1 MTKKMTVYQYKYH
14 DFAEAL
20 YDALIPDPF
29 YMTLENSIPGSPA
42 TKREAML
49 RYLDY
54 SMIEGET
61 YGKLHIP
68 TEHKYG
74 VSVWSEPIAQEME
87 LKKKSNKIQFLLNHL
102 GQTAV
107 DTYLSITEF
116 MSQNSIKLV
125 SSKPWYLSIVGL
137 KPSYQNKGLGAGL
150 LEPILVESDRQRIA
164 TYLETFT
171 PRNIK
176 FYQRLGYKS
185 IDSIHEPT
193 TNSPYWVMLREPK

>member
-1 MTKKMTVYQYKYH
+1 MTEKMTVYQCKYR

-29 YMTLENSIPGSPA
+29 YMTLENSVPGSPA

-68 TEHKYG
+68 TEHEYG
-74 VSVWSEPIAQEME
+74 VSVWSKPIAQEME
-87 LKKKSNKIQFLLNHL
+87 LEKKSNKIQFMLNHL
-102 GQTAV
+102 GQVAV
-107 DTYLSITEF
+107 ETYLSITEF
-116 MSQNSIKLV
+116 MSQNSIKPV
-125 SSKPWYLSIVGL
+125 SPKPWYLSIVGL
-137 KPSYQNKGLGAGL
+137 KPCYQNKGLGAGL
-150 LEPILVESDRQRIA
+150 IEPILVESDRQRIA

-171 PRNIK
+171 RRNMK
-176 FYQRLGYKS
+176 FYQRLGYRS
-185 IDSIHEPT
+185 IDSFHEPK
-193 TNSPYWVMLREPK
+193 TNSPYWVMLREPQ